1 MVAVVGGAFVGL
13 GRMREKDAPKQDV
26 AETAKGETANSAEDK
41 TTEKTEETEETE
53 GEKTEENYVK
63 SESVVTDSVIGP
75 GENSQKLAPKPI
87 VTPSDSSSSGSEET
101 KGETPGKEEQGEENV
116 GSIELPVVP
125 LE

>member
-13 GRMREKDAPKQDV
+13 GRMREKDASKQDV
-26 AETAKGETANSAEDK
+26 AETAKGETTNSAEDK
-41 TTEKTEETEETE
+41 TTEKTEETE

>member
-13 GRMREKDAPKQDV
+13 GRMREKDASKQDV

-41 TTEKTEETEETE
+41 TTEKTEETE
-53 GEKTEENYVK
+53 GEKTEENYAK

-101 KGETPGKEEQGEENV
+101 KGETPGKEEQKDGDL
-116 GSIELPVVP
+116 GSVELPVVP
-125 LE
+125 LD

>member
-26 AETAKGETANSAEDK
+26 AETAKGETTNSAEDK
-41 TTEKTEETEETE
+41 TTEKAEETE
-53 GEKTEENYVK
+53 GKEMVEKRVE
-63 SESVVTDSVIGP
+63 SEPVVADSVIGP

-87 VTPSDSSSSGSEET
+87 VTPSDSSSTGSEET

-116 GSIELPVVP
+116 GSVELPVVP